1 MNMVTYY
8 YTKYWESS
16 GIQIVKSS
24 DEPDPKGTILVKSD
38 LVGCYSYC
46 ITLNKDAFLTV
57 KEARADVVKRQA
69 RAIKS
74 LEKKILKVKAI
85 NPFKMPVK

>member
-1 MNMVTYY
+1 MNRVTYY

-24 DEPDPKGTILVKSD
+24 DEPDSGGTILVKGWMW
-38 LVGCYSYC
+38 GCDYC

-85 NPFKMPVK
+85 NPSKMPVK

>member
-1 MNMVTYY
+1 MDKVTYY

-24 DEPDPKGTILVKSD
+24 DEPGSKGTILVKGA
-38 LVGCYSYC
+38 GCGCDYC
-46 ITLNKDAFLTV
+46 ITLNHDAFLTV
-57 KEARADVVKRQA
+57 EEARADVVKRQA

-85 NPFKMPVK
+85 DPFKMPVK